1 MGQDV
6 PECDCCT
13 RDALIRNVQ
22 YTNVRRLVWC
32 GERFIP
38 QDESSWH
45 SFKMFSVG
53 QSLSHRLTGDDCVVL
68 STYNSSERSKNIWT
82 LLEELCWHKF
92 IDSYSY
98 SRNCGHDWID
108 IWATGRMTQFCLWGN
123 KRNLRRNKIRKAPSY
138 DKSSNRA
145 SFFRQHTSWYKIRS
159 RRRMLDLWLYVPR
172 MNRRC
177 WPKIAPPEA
186 IVAGSE
192 RKRSEFFQIW
202 LRSVVRDV
210 DPLQQLFGIG
220 RTVCGETVGE
230 HFPFHRWPRLAGGCL
245 YLADTT
251 GRFT

>member
-1 MGQDV
+1 MWLLHKRRINQKCTIH
-6 PECDCCT
+6 ECQT
-13 RDALIRNVQ
+13 SSL
-22 YTNVRRLVWC
+22 VRRTLY
-32 GERFIP
+32 
-38 QDESSWH
+38 SSGWV
-45 SFKMFSVG
+45 FVTQFQNVSVG

-123 KRNLRRNKIRKAPSY
+123 KRNLRQNKIRKAPSY